1 MSKHFAYMHQSDFSS
16 SSPQHNQNQSHSSD
30 SQSGSNMNRPS
41 QAFVNQHSSNYS
53 RSSSVL
59 NQIASDLMQLK
70 QSASSRMAAQ
80 SSAAF
85 NASNNDFNSSPVVL
99 SAIEAAILRSSV
111 PIDINET
118 EEITV
123 NGQRG
128 IWANKIE
135 SENWRGTIPIN
146 QYSIN
151 EDPNPDIITKRSQQ
165 QIVYQQEVSL
175 SIRLN

>member
-1 MSKHFAYMHQSDFSS
+1 
-16 SSPQHNQNQSHSSD
+16 
-30 SQSGSNMNRPS
+30 
-41 QAFVNQHSSNYS
+41 
-53 RSSSVL
+53 
-59 NQIASDLMQLK
+59 
-70 QSASSRMAAQ
+70 MAAQ

-85 NASNNDFNSSPVVL
+85 TASNNDFNSSPVVL

-175 SIRLN
+175 D

>member
-1 MSKHFAYMHQSDFSS
+1 MSKSYAYLHHNDFKQQ
-16 SSPQHNQNQSHSSD
+16 PQPQPQQQQQHHSS
-30 SQSGSNMNRPS
+30 GSPTHPGNNMNRQS
-41 QAFVNQHSSNYS
+41 QIYVNNSSNYS

-70 QSASSRMAAQ
+70 QSASSRLAAQ
-80 SSAAF
+80 SSAGF
-85 NASNNDFNSSPVVL
+85 NTSHELNPSPVVL

-111 PIDINET
+111 PIDIHET

-135 SENWRGTIPIN
+135 SENWRGTIPLN
-146 QYSIN
+146 QYTIN

-165 QIVYQQEVSL
+165 QIVYQQEVSH
-175 SIRLN
+175 IA